1 MQTKY
6 RYKAFISYSHLDQ
19 KWARWLHRSLE
30 SYRTPKRLA
39 EKNPGVSRLPDRLS
53 PIFRDRDELASSPD
67 LSERINSALVNSENL
82 LVICS
87 PAAAKSRWVNQEI
100 ATFKKLG
107 RSDRVFCIIVEGDPT
122 AAATDIDCFP
132 PAIRS
137 RYDETGNVLPGSA
150 EPIAADVRK
159 AGDGKSLARMK
170 IIAGLLNVGLDDLRQ
185 RESQKKQRRMAS
197 ITVSSLLGVA
207 FAVVLAVNATLARNE
222 ATQRKIQSEGLLS
235 FMLGDLRSSLT
246 PIGRLDLLEGVGE
259 QAMNYF
265 ATVDVD
271 DLTDGELLKQAQVM
285 TQLGEIRFSQLQYDD
300 ALGSF
305 MEAYKRSAVL
315 QSNDPQ
321 DGDRL
326 FNRSQAE
333 FWIGFTHWNSGD
345 FTEAKLWLTRYKDSS
360 LELVSLSP
368 SNTDW
373 IREVGYGYHN
383 LAVLDQE
390 AGNLEASVEGFNHE
404 LDILQNLKGLDSS
417 LSLLRDMADAT
428 SWLGNIAVM
437 QGDLKGAIEYYK
449 LSMEE
454 IDYVSQQEPD
464 NAGWLNDLAFAVQLL
479 AETCLMTGQYQ
490 EAENY
495 LDISKNIFDGLV
507 TRDQGNTNWVRA
519 STKPQISKGYLMQ
532 SRNQS
537 GGAKIIAEQVI
548 TLLEEIIAQT
558 PEDHNVHDHLAA
570 AYQLLAWIHHSSNE
584 IESASIAIDKSTIN
598 MEALQ
603 LEGRLISERTGRLAI
618 IYLDRAELQSMS
630 GNDPAAQNSFQLA
643 KDLLTEKAAD
653 SNDPFILDPWARLL
667 FMDGRKEE
675 ARQIIDE
682 LSARQYLPLKPWPD

>member
-1 MQTKY
+1 MKTKY
-6 RYKAFISYSHLDQ
+6 KYKAFISYSHVDQ

-39 EKNPGVSRLPDRLS
+39 EADPGVARLPGRLS

-67 LSERINSALVNSENL
+67 LSERINSALVSSENL

-100 ATFKKLG
+100 ETFKKLG

-137 RYDETGNVLPGSA
+137 RYDETGNVLPGNA

-159 AGDGKSLARMK
+159 QGDGKSLARIK
-170 IIAGLLNVGLDDLRQ
+170 VIAGLLNVGLDDLRQ
-185 RESQKKQRRMAS
+185 RESQKKQRRMAL

-207 FAVVLAVNATLARNE
+207 FAIVLAVNATLARNE
-222 ATQRKIQSEGLLS
+222 ATQRKIQAEGLLN

-259 QAMNYF
+259 QAMSYF
-265 ATVDVD
+265 ATVDVT

-300 ALGSF
+300 ALSSF
-305 MEAYKRSAVL
+305 MEAYERSSAL
-315 QSNDPQ
+315 QSNDPG

-333 FWIGFTHWNSGD
+333 FWIGFTHWRSGD
-345 FTEAKLWLTRYKDSS
+345 FIEAKLWLTRYRDSALGLINLDS
-360 LELVSLSP
+360 

-373 IREVGYGYHN
+373 IREVGFGYHN

-390 AGNLEASVEGFNHE
+390 AGNLEASIEGFNLE
-404 LDILQNLKGLDSS
+404 LETLRNLKGLDSS
-417 LSLLRDMADAT
+417 LSLLRDMADAS

-437 QGDLKGAIEYYK
+437 QGDLEGATEYYK
-449 LSMEE
+449 RSMEE
-454 IDYVSQQEPD
+454 IEHVSQQDPD

-479 AETCLMTGQYQ
+479 AETILMTGQLE
-490 EAENY
+490 EAENF
-495 LDISKNIFDGLV
+495 LDISMSIFDGLV
-507 TRDQGNTNWVRA
+507 IRDENNTNWVRA
-519 STKPQISKGYLMQ
+519 STKPRISKGYLMQ
-532 SRNQS
+532 ARNQS
-537 GGAKIIAEQVI
+537 SEAKIIAERVI
-548 TLLEEIIAQT
+548 TLLEKIRSQAT
-558 PEDHNVHDHLAA
+558 EDHNVHDHLAD
-570 AYQLLAWIHHSSNE
+570 AYHLIAWIHQSSDE
-584 IESASIAIDKSTIN
+584 IDSGLEAIDKAILN

-603 LEGRLISERTGRLAI
+603 LEGRLDTERTGKLAT
-618 IYLDRAELQSMS
+618 IYLAKAELQSIS
-630 GNDPAAQNSFQLA
+630 GNDPAAQNSLQSA
-643 KDLLTEKAAD
+643 RDLLTEKVANSKAHYL
-653 SNDPFILDPWARLL
+653 LDPWTRSLL
-667 FMDGRKEE
+667 MDGRKEE